1 MVASPVEDAAGSSGF
16 GFMGAPAEEAPTP
29 PTGGGDMSSGFG
41 FMGGGGGTTTI
52 NMEQQS
58 GTITSAF
65 QGLDAPN
72 VMDDGLGGAG
82 GSSSSSNSSSSSSS
96 SMHSI
101 GSGSGLGSGSGS
113 GLGSG
118 VGGGEASQE
127 ANNMLSEHEANLE
140 ILEQKCASIQTIV
153 YQFEEMRTQFLNA
166 KAELAQLNGNLE
178 RLQSQGID
186 TVVVQHLDPSS
197 QEIIK
202 ASRKILVQRVA
213 FLFDQISVTADY
225 MSTLTV

>member
-1 MVASPVEDAAGSSGF
+1 MAASPVEDAAGSSGF
-16 GFMGAPAEEAPTP
+16 GFMGAPAEEAPIP
-29 PTGGGDMSSGFG
+29 PTGGGDISSGFG
-41 FMGGGGGTTTI
+41 FMGGGGTTTI

-58 GTITSAF
+58 GTMSQELDITSAF
-65 QGLDAPN
+65 QGLDAPS
-72 VMDDGLGGAG
+72 VMDDGLGGG
-82 GSSSSSNSSSSSSS
+82 GGGGSSSSSSS
-96 SMHSI
+96 SSSSG
-101 GSGSGLGSGSGS
+101 GSGSGSGSGS

-202 ASRKILVQRVA
+202 ADRKILVQRVA